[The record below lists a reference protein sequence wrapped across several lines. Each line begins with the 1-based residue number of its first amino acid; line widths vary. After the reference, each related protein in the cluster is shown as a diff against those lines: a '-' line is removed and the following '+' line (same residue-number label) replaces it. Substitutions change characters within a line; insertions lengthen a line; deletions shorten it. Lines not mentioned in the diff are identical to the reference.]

1 MDYIQFQ
8 NIQTEE
14 YAQVLMLRDLERL
27 FRKSRSSLE
36 KYGFPKPNSLPT
48 ELQCE
53 VLQWQNEEEMERQR
67 VLLASL
73 NSTCPNNSEQQRA
86 FESIMNSIHDFTNAN
101 REELTEHRFHFI
113 GGPGGTGKSALFKKL
128 HAACRSLGL
137 LISICAATTLAALL
151 FDGAVTAHSLFDY
164 PVEDEEDVDDLNP
177 TQCDIKKERAE

>member
-53 VLQWQNEEEMERQR
+53 VLQWQNEEEMQRQR

-101 REELTEHRFHFI
+101 REETAFI
-113 GGPGGTGKSALFKKL
+113 LLADQVEQENRHCLKSY
-128 HAACRSLGL
+128 
-137 LISICAATTLAALL
+137 TLRVVAW
-151 FDGAVTAHSLFDY
+151 V
-164 PVEDEEDVDDLNP
+164 
-177 TQCDIKKERAE
+177 C